1 MLTARSHYLFSTCRL
16 DVVDVAYT
24 VIAYLNSTHIVAIA
38 PRLELNR
45 HNRKSHARSLR
56 QKTLRDFLERQ
67 LARDAGTRAEF
78 RMRGPGA
85 SDEGH
90 YCDDVSVFGASC

>member
-16 DVVDVAYT
+16 DVADVAYT
-24 VIAYLNSTHIVAIA
+24 VIAYLNSTHIVAIE
-38 PRLELNR
+38 PRLELNC
-45 HNRKSHARSLR
+45 HNRKSHARALR
-56 QKTLRDFLERQ
+56 PKTLRDFLKRQ
-67 LARDAGTRAEF
+67 LARDASTRAEF

-90 YCDDVSVFGASC
+90 YCDDDSVFGASC

>member
-1 MLTARSHYLFSTCRL
+1 M
-16 DVVDVAYT
+16 AYT

-38 PRLELNR
+38 PRLELNC
-45 HNRKSHARSLR
+45 HNRKSHARALR
-56 QKTLRDFLERQ
+56 PKTLRDFLKRQ
-67 LARDAGTRAEF
+67 LARDASTRAEF

-90 YCDDVSVFGASC
+90 YCDDDSVFGASC